1 MDKKLLHNRAIA
13 IATMHSK
20 ETVIATLLE
29 KSFQLSCSVPE
40 LNTDFLGTFSGE
52 IKRVDSP
59 LDAARKKCN
68 IAMELT
74 GFDLAIASEGSFG
87 AHPTIPFVHAN
98 EELVLLIDR
107 TNNLEIFATELT
119 TDTNFSGC
127 LVTSI
132 EEAVAFSKKA
142 QFPSHG
148 LIIRDQENSSKLLFK
163 GIQDSESF
171 ETIISDMLRNQ
182 GQAWIET
189 DMRALYNP
197 TRMKAIERATIQLVE
212 KLESQCPSCST
223 PGFWI
228 TERIAGL
235 PCSLC
240 YQPTNSTLAHQYVC
254 SACNFAEEKKYPR
267 EIQFENP
274 IFCDVCNP

>member
-1 MDKKLLHNRAIA
+1 MDKRLLHNRNIA

-40 LNTDFLGTFSGE
+40 LNTDVFGTFSGE
-52 IKRVDSP
+52 IERIDSP
-59 LDAARKKCN
+59 LDTARKKCTR
-68 IAMELT
+68 AMELT
-74 GFDLAIASEGSFG
+74 GFDMAIASEGSFG

-98 EELVLLIDR
+98 EELVLLIDQK
-107 TNNLEIFATELT
+107 NNLEVFATELT
-119 TDTNFSGC
+119 TETNFSGC
-127 LVTSI
+127 RINSVDEAI
-132 EEAVAFSKKA
+132 EFSKKA

-148 LIIRDQENSSKLLFK
+148 LIIRDREKSSKLLFK

-182 GQAWIET
+182 GHAWIET

-197 TRMKAIERATIQLVE
+197 TRMNAIERATIQLIE
-212 KLESQCPSCST
+212 KLESHCPVCST

-228 TERIAGL
+228 TERLAGL

-240 YQPTNSTLAHQYVC
+240 YQPTNSTLAHRYVC
-254 SACNFAEEKKYPR
+254 SSCNFAEEKKYPR
-267 EIQFENP
+267 KIQFEDP
-274 IFCDVCNP
+274 MFCDVCNP